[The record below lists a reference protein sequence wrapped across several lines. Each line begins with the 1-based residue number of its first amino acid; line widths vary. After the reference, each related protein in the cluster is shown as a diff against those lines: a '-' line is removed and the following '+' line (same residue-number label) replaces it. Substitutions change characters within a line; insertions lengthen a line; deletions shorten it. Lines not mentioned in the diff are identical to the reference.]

1 MSKQAQFAR
10 RIGVA
15 SLLAAA
21 SMAQAAVIDF
31 NEFAFDA
38 PPSAVILGSSF
49 SADGFDFDAEFAFVV
64 PAPADF
70 RVVSRTDAWQA
81 DPGFA
86 TIVMTDYP
94 VRVTLARSDGGAFD
108 FNAIDLAD
116 SANVGVD
123 RHVRFTFSFAGGGS
137 DSQVVILDALPGLQT
152 FVFNKANLSSVQM
165 RGVESFVG
173 EFPWYQFDNVNA
185 TPVPEP
191 ASLLLLGLGLLGLSA
206 LRAAAPARVRTA
218 VER

>member
-1 MSKQAQFAR
+1 MKTQFRLTRAMST
-10 RIGVA
+10 GL
-15 SLLAAA
+15 LLAAA
-21 SMAQAAVIDF
+21 SVAQAVVIDF

-38 PPSAVILGSSF
+38 PPAIVNIGSAF
-49 SADGFDFDAEFAFVV
+49 SADGFDFAAEFAFVV

-70 RVVSRTDAWQA
+70 RVASRTDAWQA

-94 VRVTLARSDGGAFD
+94 VRVTLTRAGGGAFD
-108 FNAIDLAD
+108 FSSIDLAD

-123 RHVRFTFSFAGGGS
+123 RHVRFTFNYAGGGS
-137 DSQVVILDALPGLQT
+137 DSEVVILDELPGLQT
-152 FVFNKANLSSVQM
+152 FVFNKANLGSVQM

-191 ASLLLLGLGLLGLSA
+191 ASWLLIGLGLLS
-206 LRAAAPARVRTA
+206 LRAVSGRPAPRARAARGI
-218 VER
+218 

>member
-1 MSKQAQFAR
+1 MKTDLRLAR
-10 RIGVA
+10 A
-15 SLLAAA
+15 ATTCLLLSAA
-21 SMAQAAVIDF
+21 SVAQAVVIDF

-38 PPSAVILGSSF
+38 PPSAVNLGSSF

-116 SANVGVD
+116 SANFGVD
-123 RHVRFTFSFAGGGS
+123 RHVRLTFNFAGGGS

-152 FVFNKANLSSVQM
+152 FVFNKTNLSSVQM

-191 ASLLLLGLGLLGLSA
+191 ASLLLFGLGLLGLVG
-206 LRAAAPARVRTA
+206 LRAAGRAQVQTA